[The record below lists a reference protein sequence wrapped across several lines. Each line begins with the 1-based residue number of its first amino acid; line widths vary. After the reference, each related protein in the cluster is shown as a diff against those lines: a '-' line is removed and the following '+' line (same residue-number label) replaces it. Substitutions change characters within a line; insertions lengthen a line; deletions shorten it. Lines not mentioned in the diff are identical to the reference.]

1 MALRRRRR
9 HHRRALTIHHETHY
23 GSKNY
28 KLKGPV
34 QSNALQFFYS
44 TEMTSGVENEL
55 ILAILTKDVST
66 VKSIIRDGFD
76 VSNPDSHG
84 NSPLHY
90 AVFVGD
96 VAITSVLLESGA
108 NINAQDSLGLSP
120 LHRAISANNFDVAKL
135 LVDKVKLMS
144 RKLRVSPEMSIS
156 EICQETV
163 VTPVDAQLCI
173 MLLIAVTL
181 SDNLGRTAM
190 HFMACGGHI
199 PMLSLLREG
208 GASITV
214 TDFYGRNV
222 AHFAAM
228 ASQAELLGEL
238 LTINAMFASATD
250 NNGYSPLHYAVQNAH
265 NTKTIELNADGITP
279 LHLASEWAK
288 VSRVDSLLLGGA
300 VIDPRSLNDA
310 TPLHCAALAGHQL
323 VVKHLIQGGADVNA
337 KMKGD
342 LTPLH
347 LAAFYSYRPVSQ
359 TLIEAG
365 ADIEAKDACL
375 RTPLHLAANSTE
387 DSGEYTL
394 ECLIGSNAAVN
405 VADKCGLTPLHL
417 AASKGLANMLFAHME
432 DLMEIPTSGVHQG
445 ITPVHLATMRNMAK
459 PLLPLAKEIKKK
471 AETVTK
477 KNGALDRPLF
487 TCTDV
492 KNRIPL
498 HYAMK
503 YGYIEPMTI
512 LLSQSSAEVCLS
524 WRDRDGGY
532 PFDFSS
538 HGFSERL
545 INCLS
550 LISGF
555 PHVSDYTPLHFAA
568 ANGKNNCLEW
578 VLQKFSGISVNRKDS
593 RGRTCGMLSLTAK
606 SGPYWPLILKSNLE
620 QRDSM
625 GRGYLHRAAYLRNR
639 NVLLKVLEK
648 CNPNTRDI
656 NGVTPLHVAAAI
668 GEQDTVAILL
678 KFGANPFVKDNRGFT
693 PVDWAAAYNQVS
705 DKDKTVVALMRN
717 IWHQ

>member
-1 MALRRRRR
+1 
-9 HHRRALTIHHETHY
+9 
-23 GSKNY
+23 
-28 KLKGPV
+28 
-34 QSNALQFFYS
+34 
-44 TEMTSGVENEL
+44 
-55 ILAILTKDVST
+55 
-66 VKSIIRDGFD
+66 
-76 VSNPDSHG
+76 
-84 NSPLHY
+84 
-90 AVFVGD
+90 
-96 VAITSVLLESGA
+96 
-108 NINAQDSLGLSP
+108 
-120 LHRAISANNFDVAKL
+120 
-135 LVDKVKLMS
+135 
-144 RKLRVSPEMSIS
+144 
-156 EICQETV
+156 
-163 VTPVDAQLCI
+163 
-173 MLLIAVTL
+173 
-181 SDNLGRTAM
+181 
-190 HFMACGGHI
+190 
-199 PMLSLLREG
+199 
-208 GASITV
+208 
-214 TDFYGRNV
+214 
-222 AHFAAM
+222 
-228 ASQAELLGEL
+228 
-238 LTINAMFASATD
+238 
-250 NNGYSPLHYAVQNAH
+250 
-265 NTKTIELNADGITP
+265 
-279 LHLASEWAK
+279 
-288 VSRVDSLLLGGA
+288 
-300 VIDPRSLNDA
+300 
-310 TPLHCAALAGHQL
+310 
-323 VVKHLIQGGADVNA
+323 
-337 KMKGD
+337 MKGD

-417 AASKGLANMLFAHME
+417 AASKGLANMVALLLESGAKVDNPDLRGRNALHLAALSGSNSVAKQLCFADEKSVYRQDRNGFYPLHYAAYSGDESLCTFLFAHME

-524 WRDRDGGY
+524 WRDRD
-532 PFDFSS
+532 
-538 HGFSERL
+538 
-545 INCLS
+545 
-550 LISGF
+550 
-555 PHVSDYTPLHFAA
+555 DYTPLHFAA

-693 PVDWAAAYNQVS
+693 PVDWAAAYNQLSVLKQLLPNS
-705 DKDKTVVALMRN
+705 RQLCPDSAFDSGNMASSFNNTSVDTKSKDLSPGKRINDAELCGFPGLLFSAYFGNLSCVTYLLESYPQLISVRDPLGRTALHLAAWRGNYDCVEYLIGKGSEIEAVDDCGTTALMYSVKESGTSCVLGLFYVSQFDPERRLCN
-717 IWHQ
+717 AINGNGET